1 MTRPQSSL
9 HLPRTNNI
17 ITTGEF
23 QSGKNIRCAV
33 HYIVE
38 KGPLFMIRIVFYE
51 NRTPNDEQKSSPP
64 RVSNM
69 LGYLSLDIIYSSKL
83 DHSFP
88 LGKQ

>member
-33 HYIVE
+33 HYVVE
-38 KGPLFMIRIVFYE
+38 KGPLFMIRIVFHE
-51 NRTPNDEQKSSPP
+51 NR
-64 RVSNM
+64 
-69 LGYLSLDIIYSSKL
+69 SLMMSKTRHL
-83 DHSFP
+83 
-88 LGKQ
+88 QE